1 MVFKK
6 FIRIFTHN
14 YLFKIMVEKFIKLQE
29 KINQQIDQN
38 GEADLDLVNE
48 LEKISNS
55 LSPQE
60 EDEIINWFINK

>member
-1 MVFKK
+1 
-6 FIRIFTHN
+6 
-14 YLFKIMVEKFIKLQE
+14 MVEKFIKLQE